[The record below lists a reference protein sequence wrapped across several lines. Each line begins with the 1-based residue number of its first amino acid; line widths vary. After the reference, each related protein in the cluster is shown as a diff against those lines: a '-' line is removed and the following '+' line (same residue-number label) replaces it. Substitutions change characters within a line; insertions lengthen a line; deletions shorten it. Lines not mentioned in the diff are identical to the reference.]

1 MSIAP
6 FAHSCNGGIEIDT
19 NAESAVQGLFAV
31 GELSS
36 CIEGANRLGGN
47 SVGGSLVFAK
57 RAMAKIQQDLTVCS
71 ASVINEQAV
80 ENAKNF
86 AEQALNCLHNEN
98 ADNMLTASQVLSEIR
113 QAMTKFANV
122 YRTEE
127 NLCKLQEKLARLEQ
141 DFDPIENAD
150 FQGIEI
156 FYGLKTAQAVVNAM
170 LARKESRG
178 AHYRADYPEKSERS
192 YRQMTSKMIN

>member
-1 MSIAP
+1 
-6 FAHSCNGGIEIDT
+6 
-19 NAESAVQGLFAV
+19 
-31 GELSS
+31 
-36 CIEGANRLGGN
+36 
-47 SVGGSLVFAK
+47 
-57 RAMAKIQQDLTVCS
+57 MAKIKRDLTTRQD
-71 ASVINEQAV
+71 ATIDEQAV
-80 ENAKNF
+80 ENAKNL
-86 AEQALNCLHNEN
+86 AEQALNRLHNEN
-98 ADNMLTASQVLSEIR
+98 ADNTLTASQVLSDIR

-178 AHYRADYPEKSERS
+178 AHYRADY
-192 YRQMTSKMIN
+192 QGKM

>member
-1 MSIAP
+1 M
-6 FAHSCNGGIEIDT
+6 E
-19 NAESAVQGLFAV
+19 
-31 GELSS
+31 
-36 CIEGANRLGGN
+36 R
-47 SVGGSLVFAK
+47 
-57 RAMAKIQQDLTVCS
+57 
-71 ASVINEQAV
+71 
-80 ENAKNF
+80 
-86 AEQALNCLHNEN
+86 
-98 ADNMLTASQVLSEIR
+98 
-113 QAMTKFANV
+113 
-122 YRTEE
+122 
-127 NLCKLQEKLARLEQ
+127 